1 MSNILNIVVPVLCA
15 ITLIVPAHKQQAWAQ
30 TKADQ
35 SVSKSQAATLHSA
48 ESWRAKV
55 KQELPLLG
63 HRNWIMI
70 VDSAYPLQTA
80 AGVETLETNAPLP
93 EVAQEVIQ
101 DLDKSIHVRPI
112 VYMDAELPYLSDEDA
127 PGVTRYRQDIQSI
140 LGNRA
145 VSRLPHEQI
154 LSKVDETGKIFHILV
169 LKTTLAIPYTSV
181 FLQLDCKY
189 WSAAS
194 ETKLR
199 EAIKAEIK

>member
-1 MSNILNIVVPVLCA
+1 MSNIRSIAVSVLCA
-15 ITLIVPAHKQQAWAQ
+15 ITLIGPGHKQQAWAQ
-30 TKADQ
+30 IKAAQ
-35 SVSKSQAATLHSA
+35 SISKSQAKNPHSA

-55 KQELPLLG
+55 NQELPLLG

-70 VDSAYPLQTA
+70 VDSAYPLQTSP
-80 AGVETLETNAPLP
+80 GVETVETNAPLP
-93 EVAQEVIQ
+93 EVAQEVIR
-101 DLDKSIHVRPI
+101 DLDKSIHVHPI

-127 PGVTRYRQDIQSI
+127 PGVIRYRRDIQTV

-145 VSRLPHEQI
+145 VTRLPHEQI
-154 LSKVDETGKIFHILV
+154 LNKVDETGKIFHILV

-194 ETKLR
+194 EAKLR
-199 EAIKAEIK
+199 EAMKEEIK